1 MSSITKKMFKGGIR
15 QYTMLIALVTIML
28 VFTILSKGA
37 LLYPMNVTNI
47 IFQNAYVVI
56 LAVGMLMCILT
67 GGNIDLSVGAV
78 VGLVMA
84 CAGTAMKTWHM
95 DPAIVVPAS
104 LLAGILI
111 GAFQGYCIAYVG
123 IPPFIVTLAGML
135 LFRGITGMFLGG
147 LTLSKF
153 PDSFLQLF
161 NGYIPDFFGGAN
173 LFGNNVNVTCMLA
186 GILAAA
192 AFSAWQVIRNITRRK
207 KGYETDHPFV
217 LAVKIIVVSAAL
229 LWIFY
234 TMSRHRGFPTVL
246 ITVGIVVAC
255 YTYITGNMVIG
266 RHLYALGGNQKAAW
280 LSGVNTKRLMFLA
293 YTNMGFLAGV
303 AGLVCLARFTSAYP
317 LAGQGFEMD
326 AIAAC
331 FIGGASAY
339 GGIGTV
345 PGALIGALIMGML
358 NLGMSITGVDQFMQQ
373 VTKGLVLLVAVA
385 IDVIAKTRYGY
396 KQAAQFASWV
406 KELCNPG
413 SREKAI
419 RTRMAGM
426 IFAVAG
432 VIMLGLGIYGFIRF
446 PGADA
451 IGSDVNFIQFFTAAV
466 IVNRVAAAVLGI
478 MSIVI
483 GIWLRCRAQFASW
496 VKELLFPGSRIKPIR
511 TYLFGSILA
520 ALSIVGLVAELI
532 DMFILSFIAMRTFN
546 AAMVLVFAMSLDRAF
561 PLAMSVLGTILGI
574 LLFRRKRAP
583 HSGQPANTNMG

>member
-1 MSSITKKMFKGGIR
+1 MNDQAKKLFKGGIR
-15 QYTMLIALVTIML
+15 QYTMLIALVAIML

-78 VGLVMA
+78 VGMVMA
-84 CAGTAMKTWHM
+84 SAGTALTKWQM
-95 DPAIVVPAS
+95 DPMLVVPAS

-111 GAFQGYCIAYVG
+111 GAFQGYCIAYMG
-123 IPPFIVTLAGML
+123 IPPFIVTLGGML

-147 LTLSKF
+147 LTLSNF
-153 PDSFLQLF
+153 PDRFLQLF
-161 NGYIPDFFGGAN
+161 NGYIPDFFGGAV
-173 LFGNNVNVTCMLA
+173 LFENKVNVTCVLA

-192 AFSAWQVIRNITRRK
+192 AYSAWQVIKSTARRK
-207 KGYETDHPFV
+207 KGYDTDHP
-217 LAVKIIVVSAAL
+217 LALALKILVVSAML

-234 TMSRHRGFPTVL
+234 TMARHRGIPTVL

-303 AGLVCLARFTSAYP
+303 AGLVCLARFTSAFP

-345 PGALIGALIMGML
+345 PGALIGALIMGIL

-385 IDVIAKTRYGY
+385 IDVIAKTRYGFE
-396 KQAAQFASWV
+396 QAARFGAWV
-406 KELCNPG
+406 KELVIPG
-413 SREKAI
+413 SRERPI
-419 RTRMAGM
+419 STRPAGLLLL
-426 IFAVAG
+426 VAG
-432 VIMLGLGIYGFIRF
+432 LLVLAGGVYGFVTAF
-446 PGADA
+446 PSA
-451 IGSDVNFIQFFTAAV
+451 IPVWMKDWLAAV
-466 IVNRVAAAVLGI
+466 SSGAVPDIQLTGAQSFALLLHDHYILLTVLGGAA
-478 MSIVI
+478 SI
-483 GIWLRCRAQFASW
+483 A
-496 VKELLFPGSRIKPIR
+496 
-511 TYLFGSILA
+511 
-520 ALSIVGLVAELI
+520 
-532 DMFILSFIAMRTFN
+532 
-546 AAMVLVFAMSLDRAF
+546 
-561 PLAMSVLGTILGI
+561 GI
-574 LLFRRKRAP
+574 LLCGRRYPGPGAP
-583 HSGQPANTNMG
+583 VRNARG

>member
-1 MSSITKKMFKGGIR
+1 MNSLAKKMFKGGIR

-37 LLYPMNVTNI
+37 LLYPMNITNI
-47 IFQNAYVVI
+47 ISQNAYVVI

-84 CAGTAMKTWHM
+84 MAGTAFKTWNM
-95 DPAIVVPAS
+95 DPALVVPGS
-104 LLAGILI
+104 LVVGILI

-123 IPPFIVTLAGML
+123 IPPFIVTLGGML

-153 PDSFLQLF
+153 PESFLQLF
-161 NGYIPDFFGGAN
+161 NGSIPDFFGGAQ
-173 LFGNNVNVTCMLA
+173 LFGNNVNVTCVLV

-192 AFSAWQVIRNITRRK
+192 AYSVWQVIKNVTRRK
-207 KGYETDHPFV
+207 KGYEADHP
-217 LAVKIIVVSAAL
+217 LALTIKIIVVSAVL

-234 TMSRHRGFPTVL
+234 TMARHHGIPTVL

-266 RHLYALGGNQKAAW
+266 RHLYALGGNAKAAW

-303 AGLVCLARFTSAYP
+303 AGLVCLARFTSAFP

-385 IDVIAKTRYGY
+385 IDVISKSRFGFESAAKLAGWI
-396 KQAAQFASWV
+396 KGLFV
-406 KELCNPG
+406 KKPG
-413 SREKAI
+413 KGRAI
-419 RTRMAGM
+419 T
-426 IFAVAG
+426 
-432 VIMLGLGIYGFIRF
+432 
-446 PGADA
+446 P
-451 IGSDVNFIQFFTAAV
+451 
-466 IVNRVAAAVLGI
+466 
-478 MSIVI
+478 
-483 GIWLRCRAQFASW
+483 
-496 VKELLFPGSRIKPIR
+496 
-511 TYLFGSILA
+511 
-520 ALSIVGLVAELI
+520 
-532 DMFILSFIAMRTFN
+532 
-546 AAMVLVFAMSLDRAF
+546 
-561 PLAMSVLGTILGI
+561 
-574 LLFRRKRAP
+574 
-583 HSGQPANTNMG
+583 

>member
-1 MSSITKKMFKGGIR
+1 MNSLAKKMFKGGIR

-37 LLYPMNVTNI
+37 LLYPMNITNI
-47 IFQNAYVVI
+47 IFQNAFVVI

-84 CAGTAMKTWHM
+84 SAGTAMKTWNM

-104 LLAGILI
+104 LLVGILI

-147 LTLSKF
+147 LTLSNF
-153 PDSFLQLF
+153 PTSFLQLF
-161 NGYIPDFFGGAN
+161 NGFIPDFFGGAV
-173 LFGNNVNVTCMLA
+173 LFGNNVNVTCVLA

-192 AFSAWQVIRNITRRK
+192 AYSAGQVFKNVTRRK
-207 KGYETDHPFV
+207 KGYETEHPFA
-217 LAVKIIVVSAAL
+217 LAIKILVVSAVL
-229 LWIFY
+229 VWLFY
-234 TMSRHRGFPTVL
+234 TMARHRGFPTVL

-255 YTYITGNMVIG
+255 YTYITSNMVIG
-266 RHLYALGGNQKAAW
+266 RHLYALGGNAKAAW

-317 LAGQGFEMD
+317 LAGQGAEMD

-345 PGALIGALIMGML
+345 PGALIGALIMGIL

-385 IDVIAKTRYGY
+385 IDVISKSRYGFE
-396 KQAAQFASWV
+396 QAAQFASWM
-406 KELCNPG
+406 KELFRPG
-413 SREKAI
+413 SREKPI
-419 RTRMAGM
+419 RTRLAGLIMA
-426 IFAVAG
+426 IAG
-432 VIMLGLGIYGFIRF
+432 VIVLGAGIYGYIRLYSAGM
-446 PGADA
+446 PG
-451 IGSDVNFIQFFTAAV
+451 GLLE
-466 IVNRVAAAVLGI
+466 AAAYVASNPDESVVITFSQAIQLNAIFYRILLTVLGGL
-478 MSIVI
+478 STVT
-483 GIWLRCRAQFASW
+483 GLLLRMRRYDEVSAGHTTEK
-496 VKELLFPGSRIKPIR
+496 VKG
-511 TYLFGSILA
+511 
-520 ALSIVGLVAELI
+520 
-532 DMFILSFIAMRTFN
+532 
-546 AAMVLVFAMSLDRAF
+546 
-561 PLAMSVLGTILGI
+561 
-574 LLFRRKRAP
+574 
-583 HSGQPANTNMG
+583 

>member
-1 MSSITKKMFKGGIR
+1 MNALAKKMFKGGIR

-84 CAGTAMKTWHM
+84 SAGTAMKTWHM
-95 DPAIVVPAS
+95 DPAIVVPLS
-104 LLAGILI
+104 LLAGIFL

-147 LTLSKF
+147 LTLSNF
-153 PDSFLQLF
+153 PESFLLLF
-161 NGYIPDFFGGAN
+161 NGYIPDFFGGTV
-173 LFGNNVNVTCMLA
+173 LFGNNVNVTCLLA

-192 AFSAWQVIRNITRRK
+192 AYGAWQVIKNVARRK
-207 KGYETDHPFV
+207 KGYEADHPFV
-217 LAVKIIVVSAAL
+217 LAVRILVVSAAL

-234 TMSRHRGFPTVL
+234 TMARHRGFPTVL

-266 RHLYALGGNQKAAW
+266 RHLYALGGNAKAAW

-385 IDVIAKTRYGY
+385 IDVVTKTRYGFE
-396 KQAAQFASWV
+396 QAAQFGAWA
-406 KELCNPG
+406 KELVIPG
-413 SREKAI
+413 SREKPI
-419 RTRMAGM
+419 RTRLTGLITLIAGVLVLAGGVSGMVYAPPAAMAGTEAALSGAQQLM
-426 IFAVAG
+426 Q
-432 VIMLGLGIYGFIRF
+432 FIHEHR
-446 PGADA
+446 
-451 IGSDVNFIQFFTAAV
+451 TLL
-466 IVNRVAAAVLGI
+466 AVLGGAA
-478 MSIVI
+478 SAAGVL
-483 GIWLRCRAQFASW
+483 LRVRRYPASGASARN
-496 VKELLFPGSRIKPIR
+496 VK
-511 TYLFGSILA
+511 A
-520 ALSIVGLVAELI
+520 
-532 DMFILSFIAMRTFN
+532 
-546 AAMVLVFAMSLDRAF
+546 
-561 PLAMSVLGTILGI
+561 
-574 LLFRRKRAP
+574 
-583 HSGQPANTNMG
+583 